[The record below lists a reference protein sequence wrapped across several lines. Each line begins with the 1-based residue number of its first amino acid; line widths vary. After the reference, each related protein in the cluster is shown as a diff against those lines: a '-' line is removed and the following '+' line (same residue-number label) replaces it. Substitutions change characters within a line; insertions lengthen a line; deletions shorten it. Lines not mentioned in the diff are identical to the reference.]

1 MNNFFE
7 TKLHDVVKIAP
18 KMLTNK
24 FNENI
29 LSTLK
34 YKYEGICSKFGYIKH
49 NSIQLKKINMGKIE
63 MSTFHGYVLFDV
75 EFIAKI
81 CNPAI
86 GSIIR
91 CTVKNTNSFGI
102 LCTSGIYE
110 NNRYHNVLNVV
121 VPKIQ
126 DSTNIEKLNQLS
138 VNDEVNIEILG
149 KKYLLNNESIHIF
162 GKVIDDSVAT
172 AFSAINL
179 DYSEDQAEIESVIE
193 DNLNEGED
201 EPDVELE
208 EEEIDEQDEKESFII
223 DQEDDLDADL
233 SEDDIDD
240 MSDDELND

>member
-7 TKLHDVVKIAP
+7 TNLHDVVKIAP

-29 LSTLK
+29 SSTLK

-49 NSIQLKKINMGKIE
+49 NSIQLKKVKMGKIE

-110 NNRYHNVLNVV
+110 NNKYHNVLNVV

-126 DSTNIEKLNQLS
+126 DTSNIEKLNNLS

-149 KKYLLNNESIHIF
+149 KKYLLNNENIHIF
-162 GKVIDDSVAT
+162 GKVIDDTVVA
-172 AFSAINL
+172 ASSEINL
-179 DYSEDQAEIESVIE
+179 DYSEDKAEIESVIE
-193 DNLNEGED
+193 DNLNEPED
-201 EPDVELE
+201 EPYVELE
-208 EEEIDEQDEKESFII
+208 EEELDEQEDKESFLIE
-223 DQEDDLDADL
+223 EDDDI
-233 SEDDIDD
+233 EDISDEDIDEV
-240 MSDDELND
+240 SDEDIND